1 MKYKEYK
8 KLMSVPLKE
17 LSTNDQAKRNEEFQ
31 RRLNICKVFLTGIKN
46 GYVST
51 DITNEMEDDDPIR
64 DMVAVIQAQVNEL
77 PGEA

>member
-51 DITNEMEDDDPIR
+51 SRGKIFTNKFFR
-64 DMVAVIQAQVNEL
+64 GLAY
-77 PGEA
+77 GW